1 MEALSGETGMNWHWF
16 YVIPFLVAGG
26 FGVALHY
33 AMKETED
40 EDFDD
45 DA

>member
-1 MEALSGETGMNWHWF
+1 
-16 YVIPFLVAGG
+16 VAGG